1 MFNCSKCDAQSLKW
15 SGKCNECQGWGTL
28 IQTEEASKS
37 SSFGS
42 IKKASASESTALSE
56 LSNQNEH
63 ERYQTSNP
71 EVDRVLGG
79 GLVKGCIVL
88 LSGEPGIGKS
98 TLIAAMASDYA
109 KNKNSVL
116 YISGEES
123 ASQLKTRFNR
133 LNSTAENIRFLEM
146 VSLEKVVAT
155 IEKEKPAIVI
165 IDSIQTV
172 HSASVDSSQGSP
184 TTVRYAASVFME
196 LAKRTNTSI
205 VLIGQ
210 VTKDGSVAGPKTLE
224 HIVDVVVSLEGD
236 ASHTYRILEAK
247 KNRFGATDE
256 IGVLE
261 MTGEGLIPVE
271 NPSAKFLEERASV
284 AGSVVAT
291 VREGSRVFLVEVQA
305 LVEKA
310 FYGTPVR
317 RANGIDQN
325 RLQMLVA
332 ILSKRAGL
340 KLGESDVFVNVVGG
354 MQLKEPAADL
364 AVCAAII
371 SAVKNTVSQNPIVYI
386 GEVGL
391 GGEVRSVPM
400 IEKRLTEISRVGI
413 EHVVVPSNKK
423 TTSKE
428 VEVRK
433 ISNVKE
439 LV

>member
-1 MFNCSKCDAQSLKW
+1 MFHCSKCDSQSLKW
-15 SGKCNECQGWGTL
+15 SGKCNECQSWGT
-28 IQTEEASKS
+28 ITQEEEASTS

-42 IKKASASESTALSE
+42 IKKAKALESTPLSK

-63 ERYQTSNP
+63 ERYQTKNP
-71 EVDRVLGG
+71 EVDRVLGD
-79 GLVKGCIVL
+79 GLVKGSLVL

-98 TLIAAMASDYA
+98 TLIASMSSDYGSSG
-109 KNKNSVL
+109 NSIL

-123 ASQLKTRFNR
+123 SSQLKTRFTR
-133 LNSTAENIRFLEM
+133 LKSDTKNINFLEM
-146 VSLEKVVAT
+146 VSLEQIVST
-155 IEKEKPAIVI
+155 IEKESPSVVV

-172 HSASVDSSQGSP
+172 HSASVESTQGSP

-196 LAKRTNTSI
+196 LAKRTGTSI

-261 MTGEGLIPVE
+261 MTGIGLIPVE

-284 AGSVVAT
+284 PGSVVAT
-291 VREGSRVFLVEVQA
+291 VKEGSRVFLVEVQA

-364 AVCAAII
+364 AICAAII
-371 SAVKNTVSQNPIVYI
+371 SAVKNTASANPIVYI

-400 IEKRLTEISRVGI
+400 IEKRITEVSRVGI
-413 EHVVVPSNKK
+413 SHVIIPNKK
-423 TTSKE
+423 TSTSN
-428 VEVRK
+428 VEVKRV
-433 ISNVKE
+433 SNVKE